1 MNAPMRPITAP
12 LHFRSSHVLEVG
24 AGSARRS
31 FRSSISK
38 AGTSPAYARSP

>member
-1 MNAPMRPITAP
+1 MKPTTRPMTAP
-12 LHFRSSHVLEVG
+12 LHFRSSDVLEVG

-38 AGTSPAYARSP
+38 AGTSPAYAHSP